1 MTMDDDSY
9 YDDDDDSF
17 HVGEYYQDD
26 YDDDDADYFYED
38 GDNGDHGILMIFND
52 GESYNQDDDYV
63 RICLIWVGQSA
74 TKSGKLTQGLLYLFS
89 LFWPFLFR

>member
-17 HVGEYYQDD
+17 HVGESYQDD

-52 GESYNQDDDYV
+52 GESYEDDDYE
-63 RICLIWVGQSA
+63 RIYLI
-74 TKSGKLTQGLLYLFS
+74 
-89 LFWPFLFR
+89 